1 MTLLC
6 LLDIRVSK
14 ETSEKSTSLGEFG
27 ETFSDIVERLA
38 DHPTHVLRL
47 NPRTKKNRHRFSLIS
62 LISLKCAIIKS
73 SGTRLSNSR

>member
-6 LLDIRVSK
+6 LLDIMVSK
-14 ETSEKSTSLGEFG
+14 ETSEKWISLGEFG
-27 ETFSDIVERLA
+27 KTYSGIFEKLA

-62 LISLKCAIIKS
+62 LISHKCAIIKS